1 MTNTHTLIGAAT
13 EVDRETLPNILIVD
27 DEPGMRSFLLRA
39 LEPFAQRLSEA
50 ENPHVALAALED
62 SDIDLVISDWYMPGA
77 SGMELLELAKKS
89 HWDVGFILM
98 TGEPDV
104 HQVISAVRMQAF
116 DFLVKPFTISALGLA
131 VARSHQRLQRERESR
146 AYRELLEAGLQ
157 KRTRELE
164 AALRGAESS
173 YRATLEALVAAL
185 DARERET
192 FSHSLRVRAYAT
204 YLARLAGYPSCLMT
218 HLEQGALLHDIG
230 KIAVADAILLKPG
243 KLTPE
248 EWVEM
253 RKHPEAGEQIVRRVS
268 FLSGAASLIRSHH
281 ERFDGNGYPDRLA
294 GDNIPLGA
302 RIFAF
307 ADTLDAMTT
316 DRPYRK
322 ALSMDAMRAEILRC
336 VGTQFDPQIAD
347 IFLRVPDETWH
358 QLRSKVESRCT
369 VTLAD

>member
-1 MTNTHTLIGAAT
+1 MSNTLIGAAT
-13 EVDRETLPNILIVD
+13 EVDRDTLPKILVVD
-27 DEPGMRSFLLRA
+27 DEHGMRSFLLHA
-39 LEPFAQRLSEA
+39 LEPFAQRVSEA
-50 ENPHVALAALED
+50 ENPHQALAALED
-62 SDIDLVISDWYMPGA
+62 GDFDLVISDWYMPGA

-104 HQVISAVRMQAF
+104 HQVIAAVRMQAF
-116 DFLVKPFTISALGLA
+116 DFLIKPFTIPALSEA
-131 VARSHQRLQRERESR
+131 VARSYQRLQRERESR

-164 AALRGAESS
+164 AALRGAESN
-173 YRATLEALVAAL
+173 YKATLEALVAAL

-204 YLARLAGYPSCLMT
+204 YLARLAGYPSSLMP

-243 KLTPE
+243 ELTPE

-253 RKHPEAGEQIVRRVS
+253 KKHPEAGEQIVRRVS
-268 FLSGAASLIRSHH
+268 FLSGAASIIRNHH
-281 ERFDGNGYPDRLA
+281 ERFDGTGYPDGLA
-294 GDNIPLGA
+294 GDDIPLGA

-307 ADTLDAMTT
+307 ADTMDAMTT
-316 DRPYRK
+316 DRPYRA
-322 ALSMDAMRAEILRC
+322 ALSMDMVREEVRC
-336 VGTQFDPQIAD
+336 CIGSQFDPRIAEA
-347 IFLRVPDETWH
+347 FLRVPEETWK
-358 QLRSKVESRCT
+358 QLRQKVESRT
-369 VTLAD
+369 TAMLGD